1 VPSPDVGDAF
11 AGVARR
17 GGREGRWASLGGEE
31 EAWRGGCGMCAC
43 LDGDGEASGICMWGL
58 WSGMGRMADL
68 GVAEGEGVDCFCFF
82 YVWGVEGSR
91 YCICR
96 YGSVMSGTECAQGVC
111 FALLE
116 RCGAGAA
123 ASLFGGCRGFRF

>member
-1 VPSPDVGDAF
+1 MGDAF
-11 AGVARR
+11 AGD
-17 GGREGRWASLGGEE
+17 GGRGAGLVWGEEE

-68 GVAEGEGVDCFCFF
+68 GVAEGKRVDCFCFF
-82 YVWGVEGSR
+82 FMCGGVEGSR
-91 YCICR
+91 YCIFR
-96 YGSVMSGTECAQGVC
+96 YGSVLSGTECAQGVC